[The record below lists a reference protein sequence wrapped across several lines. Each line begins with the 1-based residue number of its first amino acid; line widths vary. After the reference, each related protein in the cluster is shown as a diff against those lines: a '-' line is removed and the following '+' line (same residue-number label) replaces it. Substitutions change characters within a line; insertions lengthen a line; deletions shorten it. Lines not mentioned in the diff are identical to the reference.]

1 MVRRAFAQDPNQYLI
16 DVLAR
21 NVSRPG
27 IYGYEYRGYAKRIH
41 SLKSYYE
48 ANMDMLQLENWKAI
62 YRPDRKIYTKVKDEA
77 PAKYMADAKVTNS
90 LVGDGCIIEGT
101 VENSILFRRVR
112 VGRNA
117 VVKNSIIMQNTEI
130 GEEARVDRV
139 ICDKNQEIQPEAY
152 LNGKPEAPLC
162 VTQYDIL

>member
-1 MVRRAFAQDPNQYLI
+1 M
-16 DVLAR
+16 
-21 NVSRPG
+21 
-27 IYGYEYRGYAKRIH
+27 
-41 SLKSYYE
+41 
-48 ANMDMLQLENWKAI
+48 
-62 YRPDRKIYTKVKDEA
+62 
-77 PAKYMADAKVTNS
+77 TNS

>member
-1 MVRRAFAQDPNQYLI
+1 M
-16 DVLAR
+16 
-21 NVSRPG
+21 
-27 IYGYEYRGYAKRIH
+27 
-41 SLKSYYE
+41 
-48 ANMDMLQLENWKAI
+48 
-62 YRPDRKIYTKVKDEA
+62 
-77 PAKYMADAKVTNS
+77 
-90 LVGDGCIIEGT
+90 
-101 VENSILFRRVR
+101 R